1 MIEQP
6 ISKILTAAAIAI
18 GIAAL
23 DTSVAFSQTVSQ
35 EQAPPKPKVTFIC
48 DANNSPPTTFA
59 VGRDEQGN
67 PTLTPIFSWHS
78 EYLFPGESAEAL
90 CQQMAQKL
98 QSKYDRGE
106 EPYFSSKR
114 TELKDETTGKIH
126 YRMEVCLVASDSE
139 NCENSSQREELFSLN
154 GSYDDPL
161 TCSMNRTQPE
171 ACRRYIPTR
180 GPLMSIPAN
189 RYKRGWLSWFY

>member
-1 MIEQP
+1 MIAKP
-6 ISKILTAAAIAI
+6 IPKILTAGAIAI

-23 DTSVAFSQTVSQ
+23 DATVTFSQTVSQ
-35 EQAPPKPKVTFIC
+35 EQAPQESKVTFIC

-59 VGRDEQGN
+59 IGRDERGN

-78 EYLFPGESAEAL
+78 EYLFSGDSAKAL

-106 EPYFSSKR
+106 QPYFSSKR
-114 TELKDETTGKIH
+114 TELKDETTGKVN
-126 YRMEVCLVASDSE
+126 YRMDVCLVASESAD
-139 NCENSSQREELFSLN
+139 CENSSQREDLFSLN
-154 GSYDDPL
+154 GSYKDPL
-161 TCSMNRTQPE
+161 ACVMDRTQPK

-180 GPLMSIPAN
+180 GPLISIPSGN
-189 RYKRGWLSWFY
+189 YKRGWLSWFY